1 MMSEKG
7 CPKKDVRKNMPEKRC
22 EYFRI
27 IKQLLIIFVNNI
39 LKCNF

>member
-1 MMSEKG
+1 
-7 CPKKDVRKNMPEKRC
+7 MPEKRC

-27 IKQLLIIFVNNI
+27 IKQLLIIFVDNIIDNI